1 MDLNLRSEGEGCVFL
16 VVSLLLSKIY
26 FSLGSKMMSGMTN
39 ILANVEKFLFLQMCI
54 KSMNWHRG
62 MSQYCN

>member
-1 MDLNLRSEGEGCVFL
+1 MKDVYSWFTSACAV

-54 KSMNWHRG
+54 KKYELASW
-62 MSQYCN
+62 YVPKL

>member
-1 MDLNLRSEGEGCVFL
+1 MKDVYSWFTSACAV

-62 MSQYCN
+62 MS

>member
-1 MDLNLRSEGEGCVFL
+1 MKDVYSWFTSACAV

-39 ILANVEKFLFLQMCI
+39 ILANFEKFLFLQMCI

-62 MSQYCN
+62 MSQNCN

>member
-1 MDLNLRSEGEGCVFL
+1 MKDVYSWFTSACAVE
-16 VVSLLLSKIY
+16 VSLLLSKIY